1 MAQISKSH
9 GKLMAMIEFNTAL
22 DARKSPGLRVK
33 PSKFL
38 WVDWLYPSSPGLANA
53 LETHIPSWV
62 MGRMR
67 ESNTQ
72 I

>member
-1 MAQISKSH
+1 
-9 GKLMAMIEFNTAL
+9 MAMIEFNTAL

-38 WVDWLYPSSPGLANA
+38 WVDWLYQSSPGLVNA

>member
-1 MAQISKSH
+1 
-9 GKLMAMIEFNTAL
+9 MAMIELNTAL
-22 DARKSPGLRVK
+22 DARKSSGPRVK

-38 WVDWLYPSSPGLANA
+38 WVDWLYQSSPGLANA